1 MEARQPQD
9 RRRPHHLQRH
19 SRHRSGTAGKASGG
33 RGMKYQPQKPRYLF
47 VRNYFQKNHNRSKN
61 KKYYFL
67 NASSNISFPLIKNN
81 FFDELNINQ
90 SNKIKIKSYLV

>member
-1 MEARQPQD
+1 MNHNLEEYSNTKRNTIED
-9 RRRPHHLQRH
+9 FSFISNGNYLEIKRNLK
-19 SRHRSGTAGKASGG
+19 S
-33 RGMKYQPQKPRYLF
+33 KPRYLF